1 MRFNAT
7 KCNIMRM
14 SRKQTPIS
22 TQYELSGQVLEEVKD
37 AKYLG
42 VTVSDDLEWTKHIN
56 DSLRLMIRRK
66 NTLSNMS
73 KQQPDNKELH
83 KEYKKF
89 RNMVISK
96 LRNAELT
103 YNSEQLEMTGSDLSK
118 RWKVMRKILGL
129 DNSQLVNA
137 QKFIVNDSVISDKH
151 DIANAFNNFFY
162 FYRSY
167 IGK

>member
-1 MRFNAT
+1 MTLQMHSMN
-7 KCNIMRM
+7 KN
-14 SRKQTPIS
+14 
-22 TQYELSGQVLEEVKD
+22 
-37 AKYLG
+37 
-42 VTVSDDLEWTKHIN
+42 KHGWMT

-83 KEYKKF
+83 KEYEKF

-103 YNSEQLEMTGSDLSK
+103 YNCEQLEMTGSDLSK
-118 RWKVMRKILGL
+118 RWKVMRKILGR

-137 QKFIVNDSVISDKH
+137 QKFIVNDSSH
-151 DIANAFNNFFY
+151 
-162 FYRSY
+162 
-167 IGK
+167 IG